1 MFCCAAVT
9 KFCTHKVWVK
19 LVLKLRGMEWA
30 LVNRVAPVVSAP
42 VVTEGV
48 ADADSGVDDRKK
60 STESDTTNQWMDEKS
75 RDFVYRYHR
84 YVSYDQ
90 K

>member
-1 MFCCAAVT
+1 MFCCSAVT
-9 KFCTHKVWVK
+9 KFCTHKVWVQW
-19 LVLKLRGMEWA
+19 VLKLRGMEWA
-30 LVNRVAPVVSAP
+30 VVNRARNAPVVA
-42 VVTEGV
+42 EGV
-48 ADADSGVDDRKK
+48 ADADSGVHDQK
-60 STESDTTNQWMDEKS
+60 SDINNQWMDERS